1 MLKLKANPT
10 FRAKVKITTPGETTP
25 LAVEFEFKHFTR
37 KAYAEWLTGEASKER
52 TYTDAVLDV
61 AVGWFEVDAEF
72 NRESVEEF
80 LQNYH
85 AAGLAIVETHAQAL
99 TGARLGN

>member
-10 FRAKVKITTPGETTP
+10 FRAKVKIASPGETPTE
-25 LAVEFEFKHFTR
+25 VEFEFRHFTR
-37 KAYAEWLTGEASKER
+37 KAYSEWLTGEASKTR
-52 TYTDAVLDV
+52 TYTDAVLDI
-61 AVGWFEVDAEF
+61 AAGWFGVDAEF
-72 NRESVEEF
+72 NRESVDEL

-85 AAGLAIVETHAQAL
+85 AAGLAILNAHAEAL